1 MVKQRCGGPTIGMAH
16 VPTAALW
23 VVLVAVLLMVPGR
36 APADTPTPPARPRSV
51 ESESPANEPI
61 LANCLVSLVE
71 EAKVPAR
78 EAGVLVAL
86 DIREGDTV
94 TRGAVIA
101 KIDDSQPQSE
111 RRKAKAE
118 HDQAVAKAES
128 DVDIRYSVAAE
139 AVARAELEKANDA
152 NTRALGAITTV
163 EIERLRLNQQKSELS
178 IEQARLEQKL
188 AGLTATA
195 KEVEVEAA
203 GDAIAR
209 RLVTAPLDG
218 VVVEVFPHRGEWMQ
232 PGDPLARVV
241 RADTLRVEGYVDSAR
256 HDPEAVRDRP
266 VTVEITLA
274 DKRVETFSGRIVF
287 TSPIVESGG
296 EYRVWA
302 EVPNRLVPGSGTW
315 LMRPGQTARMTIHS
329 NQPALAPV
337 RRELT
342 APASGDAP
350 ASIR

>member
-1 MVKQRCGGPTIGMAH
+1 MDMSWRSWW
-16 VPTAALW
+16 TA
-23 VVLVAVLLMVPGR
+23 VVAVMACGLFPGNP
-36 APADTPTPPARPRSV
+36 APADDAPARPRSV
-51 ESESPANEPI
+51 ETESASNEPI
-61 LANCLVSLVE
+61 LSNCLVSLVE

-86 DIREGDTV
+86 EIREGDTV
-94 TRGAVIA
+94 SRGAVIA
-101 KIDDSQPQSE
+101 KIDDSQPQSD

-118 HDQAVAKAES
+118 HDQAVAKADS
-128 DVDIRYSVAAE
+128 DVDIRYSIAAE
-139 AVARAELEKANDA
+139 QVASAELEKANEA
-152 NTRALGAITTV
+152 NRRSLNAITEV
-163 EIERLRLNQQKSELS
+163 EIERLRLNQQKSALS

-195 KEVEVEAA
+195 KEVEVQAA
-203 GDAIAR
+203 GAAIER
-209 RLVTAPLDG
+209 RLITAPLDG

-274 DKRVETFSGRIVF
+274 DKRVETFQGRIVF

-302 EVPNRLVPGSGTW
+302 EVANKLAPGAGTW

-329 NQPALAPV
+329 NRTPLDPL

-342 APASGDAP
+342 APPETPQAT
-350 ASIR
+350 R